1 MGRDICTLDNVYANN
16 LGMLTKLAHVTVP
29 NLYQDAF
36 FSALFAEDNLVA
48 KNKKPSSKKDV
59 HFTQMAYYSEIP
71 VGGLIAKLVPKKQ
84 NELSLK
90 GIQIE
95 FLGVLPN
102 YRHKS
107 IGSKLLKFAE
117 DKCSEC
123 HQHNVFVYLPAV
135 DVLTKQWFIAH
146 GFEQVGETVN
156 NFIKGVNGDEQD
168 TILLKKH
175 IS

>member
-1 MGRDICTLDNVYANN
+1 MHIRQCLTLIN
-16 LGMLTKLAHVTVP
+16 LGHAQQTSSCVSTKLISRC
-29 NLYQDAF
+29 LL
-36 FSALFAEDNLVA
+36 SALFAEDSLVA

-71 VGGLIAKLVPKKQ
+71 VGGLVAKLVPKKQ

-135 DVLTKQWFIAH
+135 DDLTKQWFIAH

-168 TILLKKH
+168 AILLKKH